1 MANQGSELKRRPLW
15 VRVVRLL
22 VRWGFALTLAGLVV
36 GAGLFY
42 YVYNKY
48 GTNLPDISILENY
61 RPAQTT
67 RILASDGSVIGTLY
81 QENRVWANFD
91 EMSPWVVP
99 ALLATEDSRYFDH
112 KGVDPIG
119 IARVLY
125 NTATTGEVREG
136 ASTITMQLA
145 RNVFPLSEV
154 DWERKIREIFLS
166 LEIDKRYSKERI
178 LELYLNQVYF
188 GGGAHGIHSAARVY
202 FNKGPK
208 DLTLA
213 EAALIAGLI
222 QAPSRFSPIDH
233 ADRAFVRQDEVL
245 DRMLAVGSITKK
257 QLEEAKEERKTWK
270 FDRAAEKRSL
280 EMDKYPYFT
289 SYVIQEL
296 VARYSEDELY
306 RGGLTIVTTL
316 DPALQREAQKVLT
329 EEVNG
334 LAWELNVDSGALVL
348 LENETGYIKTMVGGL
363 GWSAKNQFNRAYQ
376 TRRQPGS
383 SFKPATYG
391 AALEAGFTPD
401 SKINDSP
408 VTYQDGSAGGWS
420 PKNSDGKFL
429 GVITLRQALRGS
441 RNVPA
446 VKILDGVGV
455 EKVIDLGYRM
465 GIRAPIPANLSIA
478 LGAIDASPLE
488 MAEFYS
494 VIINRG
500 VRITPTAVKMVKGP
514 DGEILEDRRRVK
526 GRRVLKESTALGL
539 ISMMTDVVQ
548 AGTGTNAQVSGW
560 PIAGKTG
567 TTDSFR
573 DAWFCGYSP
582 YYTLTVWV
590 GNDDNTPMYRSYGG
604 DLPATVFRRVMTF
617 ALKDKKLKGFPKYE
631 AEKDAPDLLKEGEAT
646 PTPSASPTGAL
657 EPEDVE
663 LVETV
668 LPEPSASPGWQA
680 PAGKSYLLPNTL
692 EPESGSQGGDTDG
705 QFEPDPIITPAPL
718 PDDFSSEGGNRS
730 SGIQSHVEE
739 HSEAPPAR
747 EVEIRVPPEME

>member
-617 ALKDKKLKGFPKYE
+617 ALKDKKLKGFPQYE
-631 AEKDAPDLLKEGEAT
+631 PEKDAPDLLREGEAT

-739 HSEAPPAR
+739 PSEAPPAR